1 MIYFEG
7 LPYDYEKWHNLGN
20 PEWHPDILR
29 KFFKKSQSLQDEKLL
44 QNPLIRDAYGLHG
57 PQVINTFNST
67 YRNLTLKVLSSY
79 DEMGFKIREDLQTAQ
94 LLGSGIFRAT
104 AYNGRRASTAT
115 TYLSYIQNRKNFK
128 LFKNALVLK
137 VLIDNNNR
145 AYGVL
150 VKQKGKTIK
159 IFARFEIILSA
170 GTINSP
176 QLLMLSGIGEKN
188 HLEAK
193 RIKCKVD
200 LPGVG
205 KNLQDHLILTI
216 PVFSNEPGYE
226 NIEEKYLDVALYA
239 YNRTGSWA
247 QTSIADILAFFAKGK
262 NALIPDFQSHL
273 VIFPKNSTRAKNFF
287 SIYKEPIAQTFAN
300 LIEKHSV
307 YIFQFNLLHP
317 YSRGNISLNSNDP
330 FDSPLIYPNYFDDTR
345 DLDAAIEGVQIL
357 SGIVDT
363 GFFRNISGFLGRY
376 NWPECNAHKTNS
388 ADYWRC
394 IAPQI
399 VTTVYHPV
407 GTCGMGP
414 DPRKCLENSCQWN
427 YLNDTCP
434 KPNTGDVFQDILS
447 TFHLLVTSTCLITD
461 KWEPSADIKDG
472 DTFNFIVVG
481 AGTAGCVLAN
491 RLTDVKSWKVLLIEA
506 GGDPPL
512 ESYIPPY
519 DQHLFGSEFDWQYKT
534 VPTGKTNCAN
544 VGESIDW
551 PRGKMLGGSSAI
563 NGMVYFRGIADD
575 FKKWFDLGN
584 NEWCADVVF
593 KYYKKLESLQDQKLL
608 HNPHI
613 KDLYGLNG
621 PQVINTFNR
630 SDEEL
635 VKNLLESY
643 NQIGLQK
650 QEDLHL
656 ANLLGAGLSRDTA
669 YNGIRASTATTYL
682 SQIQHRENFKL
693 IKNAFVVKILLDS
706 NSKAYGVVVKYR
718 GKEIKVFASE
728 EVIISAG
735 SINSPQLLMLSG
747 IGEKKHLESKDIACK
762 VDLPGVA
769 PEIVTTIYHPVGTCA
784 MGPDPSSAVVDSR
797 LRVHH
802 VKGLRVID
810 ASIMPYITSCNTNGP
825 TIMIGERGSDL
836 IKEDYGIKDLN
847 KNGH

>member
-1 MIYFEG
+1 MSYEKVFNEMGKNLVQAKHCSCSLKDSCLKPNTGAAFQDILSTYHFMVASTCLITDQWEPNADIKGYDTFDFIVVGAGSAGCVVANRLTEVTKWSVLLIEAGGDPPIESYIPQLDKSLRKTRYDWNYKTAPTGRINRANVEEKVDWPRGKLLGGSSGINGMIYFEG
-7 LPYDYEKWHNLGN
+7 LPYDYEKWLNLGN
-20 PEWHPDILR
+20 PEWHPDTLR

-159 IFARFEIILSA
+159 IFATFEIILSA

-205 KNLQDHLILTI
+205 KNLQDHMILTI

-273 VIFPKNSTRAKNFF
+273 VIFPRNSTRAKNYF

-300 LIEKHSV
+300 LIEKHSI

-317 YSRGNISLNSNDP
+317 YSRGNISLSSNNP

-345 DLDAAIEGVQIL
+345 DLDAAVEGIQIL

-363 GFFRNISGFLGRY
+363 GFFRNINGFLGRY

-414 DPRKCLENSCQWN
+414 DPR
-427 YLNDTCP
+427 
-434 KPNTGDVFQDILS
+434 
-447 TFHLLVTSTCLITD
+447 
-461 KWEPSADIKDG
+461 
-472 DTFNFIVVG
+472 
-481 AGTAGCVLAN
+481 
-491 RLTDVKSWKVLLIEA
+491 
-506 GGDPPL
+506 
-512 ESYIPPY
+512 
-519 DQHLFGSEFDWQYKT
+519 
-534 VPTGKTNCAN
+534 
-544 VGESIDW
+544 
-551 PRGKMLGGSSAI
+551 
-563 NGMVYFRGIADD
+563 
-575 FKKWFDLGN
+575 
-584 NEWCADVVF
+584 
-593 KYYKKLESLQDQKLL
+593 
-608 HNPHI
+608 
-613 KDLYGLNG
+613 
-621 PQVINTFNR
+621 
-630 SDEEL
+630 
-635 VKNLLESY
+635 
-643 NQIGLQK
+643 
-650 QEDLHL
+650 
-656 ANLLGAGLSRDTA
+656 
-669 YNGIRASTATTYL
+669 
-682 SQIQHRENFKL
+682 
-693 IKNAFVVKILLDS
+693 
-706 NSKAYGVVVKYR
+706 
-718 GKEIKVFASE
+718 
-728 EVIISAG
+728 
-735 SINSPQLLMLSG
+735 
-747 IGEKKHLESKDIACK
+747 
-762 VDLPGVA
+762 
-769 PEIVTTIYHPVGTCA
+769 
-784 MGPDPSSAVVDSR
+784 SAVVDSR

-810 ASIMPYITSCNTNGP
+810 ASIMPNITSCNTNGP
-825 TIMIGERGSDL
+825 TIMIAEHGSDL
-836 IKEDYGIKDLN
+836 IKEDYGIIEMS
-847 KNGH
+847 

>member
-1 MIYFEG
+1 M
-7 LPYDYEKWHNLGN
+7 
-20 PEWHPDILR
+20 
-29 KFFKKSQSLQDEKLL
+29 Q
-44 QNPLIRDAYGLHG
+44 
-57 PQVINTFNST
+57 
-67 YRNLTLKVLSSY
+67 
-79 DEMGFKIREDLQTAQ
+79 
-94 LLGSGIFRAT
+94 
-104 AYNGRRASTAT
+104 
-115 TYLSYIQNRKNFK
+115 
-128 LFKNALVLK
+128 
-137 VLIDNNNR
+137 
-145 AYGVL
+145 
-150 VKQKGKTIK
+150 
-159 IFARFEIILSA
+159 
-170 GTINSP
+170 
-176 QLLMLSGIGEKN
+176 
-188 HLEAK
+188 
-193 RIKCKVD
+193 
-200 LPGVG
+200 
-205 KNLQDHLILTI
+205 
-216 PVFSNEPGYE
+216 
-226 NIEEKYLDVALYA
+226 
-239 YNRTGSWA
+239 
-247 QTSIADILAFFAKGK
+247 
-262 NALIPDFQSHL
+262 
-273 VIFPKNSTRAKNFF
+273 
-287 SIYKEPIAQTFAN
+287 
-300 LIEKHSV
+300 
-307 YIFQFNLLHP
+307 
-317 YSRGNISLNSNDP
+317 
-330 FDSPLIYPNYFDDTR
+330 
-345 DLDAAIEGVQIL
+345 
-357 SGIVDT
+357 
-363 GFFRNISGFLGRY
+363 
-376 NWPECNAHKTNS
+376 
-388 ADYWRC
+388 
-394 IAPQI
+394 
-399 VTTVYHPV
+399 
-407 GTCGMGP
+407 
-414 DPRKCLENSCQWN
+414 CLENSCQWN

-491 RLTDVKSWKVLLIEA
+491 RLTEVKSWKVLLIEA

-519 DQHLFGSEFDWQYKT
+519 DHRLFGSEFDWQYKT

-563 NGMVYFRGIADD
+563 NGMVYFRGVADD

-762 VDLPGVA
+762 VDLPGVGKNLQDHLTINIPIFGTQPDYQNEIEKYLSFALYSYNRTGLLSQSNFPHLIAFYSRNKNAKYPEFEAHVNVWRKNSSSAKNLFSIFKEPIYQSFSELSEKYDCIVFRFNLLRPYSRGNIYLNTSNPFDHPLIYANYLEDERDIEATVEGIRMLTGIIETDYFKSINAFIGRYNWPKCNKYKLNSYGYWRCIA

-836 IKEDYGIKDLN
+836 IKEDHGIKDLN